1 MPIWHNTAAHDPNRR
16 ECFHD
21 RPAQRIRIDRDE
33 PHHIHIERDDKV
45 AKFWLDP
52 IRLQN
57 SGGFNRLELRHV
69 YSIVEENREFLMEA
83 WNEYFGR

>member
-1 MPIWHNTAAHDPNRR
+1 MPTVLRAGPYRFFFYAG
-16 ECFHD
+16 
-21 RPAQRIRIDRDE
+21 DRDE

-52 IRLQN
+52 IRLQS

-69 YSIVEENREFLMEA
+69 YSIIEENREFLMEA

>member
-1 MPIWHNTAAHDPNRR
+1 LNANSIESGHLPFFFYAG
-16 ECFHD
+16 
-21 RPAQRIRIDRDE
+21 DRDE

-69 YSIVEENREFLMEA
+69 YSIIEENREFLMEA